1 MDGDEEV
8 GGVGEM
14 VGGRVKGLGYDCVRS
29 NGVGKD
35 IAEHVVCVGCVGVIM
50 GMFCELWFSRC
61 LLGILF
67 LLLIRLF
74 LHVFK
79 REGGGDIGRLDQSI
93 FPL

>member
-1 MDGDEEV
+1 M
-8 GGVGEM
+8 M
-14 VGGRVKGLGYDCVRS
+14 IR
-29 NGVGKD
+29 
-35 IAEHVVCVGCVGVIM
+35 
-50 GMFCELWFSRC
+50 GMFWELLFSQC

-67 LLLIRLF
+67 LLLIILF